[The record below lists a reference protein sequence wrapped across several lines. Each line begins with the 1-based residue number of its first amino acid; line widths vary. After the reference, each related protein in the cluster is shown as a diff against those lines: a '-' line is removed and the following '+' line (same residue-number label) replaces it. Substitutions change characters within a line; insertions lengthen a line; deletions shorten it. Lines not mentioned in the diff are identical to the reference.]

1 MRARGRQPLRR
12 LACSPGMHVPRPAQ
26 IVAAIAVLACA
37 ATACSSVVPG
47 NGRAGSAA
55 APVTDSPPG
64 LEEFYAQE
72 LSWGPCAP
80 FAATPD
86 DAEAFR
92 DPALDCTSVTVPLDY
107 AAPDGETARIA
118 LLRVRASGDR
128 IGSLLLNPGGPG
140 ASGTGFAA
148 AIASGLGPSPITER
162 FDLIGFDPRGIGASE
177 PVIDCETDEER
188 DEERA
193 DIDADSSPE
202 GVALL
207 EEDSQE
213 FADRC
218 VERNGTEL
226 LANVG
231 TRDVVRDMDVMRA
244 ALGDEKLT
252 YAGFSYGTFIG
263 AKYAEAFPDR
273 VRALLLDGAVDPA
286 QDPVESSVAQSAG
299 FQLAFDAFAADCA
312 TQPDCALGTD
322 PAAAS
327 ERFQALVRPLY
338 DTPAPAGE
346 DGRTLGYNDA
356 LTGTIQALYTEQLW
370 EVLRVGLRNLT
381 EGSGE
386 LLLLLA
392 DSYEGRSEDG
402 SYSDDLE
409 AFPVI
414 SCVDDRRITD
424 PAVYLEIDRRAREA
438 APFRDDGRGASAARP
453 PCAFWPVP
461 PTSEPALPDVAGLDP
476 VLVVSVTGDPATP
489 YEAGVRLAE
498 QLGARLLTAEGNQ
511 HTVALSGVACVDD
524 LVAAY
529 LVDLRLPDD
538 GARCTI

>member
-1 MRARGRQPLRR
+1 
-12 LACSPGMHVPRPAQ
+12 MHVRRPAQ
-26 IVAAIAVLACA
+26 IVAAIAALVFA
-37 ATACSSVVPG
+37 AAACSSVVPG
-47 NGRAGSAA
+47 NGRAGQGA
-55 APVTDSPPG
+55 APAPDSPPG

-72 LSWGPCAP
+72 LSWGPCGP
-80 FAATPD
+80 FATTPD
-86 DAEAFR
+86 KVETFA
-92 DPALDCTSVTVPLDY
+92 DPALDCTTVTVPLDY

-118 LLRVRASGDR
+118 LLRVRATGDR

-148 AIASGLGPSPITER
+148 STASGLAPSPITER

-177 PVIDCETDEER
+177 PVIDCETDSER
-188 DEERA
+188 DAERA
-193 DIDADSSPE
+193 DIDADASPE

-207 EEDSQE
+207 EADSQE
-213 FADRC
+213 FVDRC
-218 VERNGTEL
+218 VERNGTDL

-231 TRDVVRDMDVMRA
+231 TRDVVRDLDVMRA

-286 QDPVESSVAQSAG
+286 QDPVESAVAQSAG

-312 TQPDCALGTD
+312 AQPECALGTD
-322 PAAAS
+322 PTAAS
-327 ERFQALVRPLY
+327 ATFQALVRPLY
-338 DTPAPAGE
+338 DTPVPAGP
-346 DGRTLGYNDA
+346 GRTLGYGDA
-356 LTGTIQALYTEQLW
+356 LTGTIQALYSERLW
-370 EVLRVGLRNLT
+370 EVLRVGLSQLT

-392 DSYEGRSEDG
+392 DTYEGRAQDG
-402 SYSDDLE
+402 TYSDDLE

-424 PAVYLEIDRRAREA
+424 PATYLEIDRRAREA
-438 APFRDDGRGASAARP
+438 APFRDDGRGPSPARP
-453 PCAFWPVP
+453 ACAFWPVP
-461 PTSEPALPDVAGLDP
+461 PTTEPALPDVAGLDP

-511 HTVALSGVACVDD
+511 HTVALSGVPCVDD
-524 LVAAY
+524 LVTAY